1 MVNSLIKKTGI
12 YFIGNIASKV
22 LSAVIIPIYAI
33 YVTPE
38 ALGSYDYLLT
48 LTTILCPM
56 AFCALWESILKFGLN
71 ERDNKLKVR
80 TAIATAS
87 KGSLITALVFSFL
100 QIVACMY
107 NGIGLKSGIT
117 LTAMILS
124 RGFATTIQYSARTL
138 NLTQKYVISGIIATV
153 FNFVLVVLLVCVAPF
168 QEYGLAFAYI
178 TGQFAI
184 LVYLN
189 KYVKLFSTMR
199 EHSIDTDV
207 LKSMLKYSVPCVF
220 NLVSIYLLTGFGRIL
235 IIHSL
240 GVEANGQYAFAMKF
254 AALITAVGS
263 IFSMALIEEGIIR
276 ANSEHFSQFYK
287 KVIDNL
293 ILTLL
298 AIACIAMPLITIF
311 YELIRGSD
319 YAQSYELIPVIIV
332 YAVTSVLSTQFGS
345 VFMALGKTS
354 NNMWTTIIGLL
365 VAIITSCILVEQ
377 FAVLGVA
384 IGLSLGSLSMMFLRA
399 MKATRCVGFNVRKSP
414 ILLLTGF
421 FVLTTFISLI
431 SFSYRAL
438 WAELVAMVVL
448 IILLLPVIFKGVKGL
463 MSIKDV

>member
-1 MVNSLIKKTGI
+1 MVNSLIRKTGI

-56 AFCALWESILKFGLN
+56 AVCALWESILKFGLN
-71 ERDNKLKVR
+71 ERDDELKVR
-80 TAIATAS
+80 TVISTAS
-87 KGSLITALVFSFL
+87 KGSLITAFTFAFV
-100 QIVACMY
+100 QIMICMY
-107 NGIGLKSGIT
+107 NGIGFINGII
-117 LTAMILS
+117 LAAMMLS

-138 NLTQKYVISGIIATV
+138 NLTRKYVISGIISTI
-153 FNFVLVVLLVCVAPF
+153 FNFMVIILFVCVIPF
-168 QEYGLAFAYI
+168 QEYGLSFAYTI
-178 TGQFAI
+178 GQIAI
-184 LVYLN
+184 FVYLN
-189 KYVKLFSTMR
+189 RYIKVFSIMH
-199 EHSIDTDV
+199 EHSINTEV

-235 IIHSL
+235 ITNNL
-240 GVEANGQYAFAMKF
+240 GVEANGQYAFALKF
-254 AALITAVGS
+254 AAIITAVGS
-263 IFSMALIEEGIIR
+263 IFSMALIEEGILR
-276 ANSEHFSQFYK
+276 ANSEYFSQFYK

-311 YELIRGSD
+311 YELIREND
-319 YAQSYELIPVIIV
+319 YVQSYELIPVIIV

-365 VAIITSCILVEQ
+365 TAIITSCILMKQ
-377 FAVLGVA
+377 LAVLGVA

-399 MKATRCVGFNVRKSP
+399 IKATRYVGFNIRKGP
-414 ILLLTGF
+414 ILLLTGL
-421 FVLTTFISLI
+421 FVLTTSISLK
-431 SFSYRAL
+431 SFSNCAL
-438 WAELVAMVVL
+438 WAELVEMTVL
-448 IILLLPVIFKGVKGL
+448 TILLLPVILKGIKGL